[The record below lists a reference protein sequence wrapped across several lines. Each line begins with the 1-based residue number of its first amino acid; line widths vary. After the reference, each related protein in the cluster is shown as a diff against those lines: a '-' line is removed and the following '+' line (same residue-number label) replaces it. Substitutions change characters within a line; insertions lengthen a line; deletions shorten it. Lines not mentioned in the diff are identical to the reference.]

1 MEHFPKGPYEYLGFY
16 RNPKHFDAKM
26 SLLRGCLPIF
36 CALAE
41 STRARTR
48 DFCRDDV
55 NDVNDEREREHLRLA
70 FFFSSSSILEY
81 FSRKACPTGH
91 RAYRE
96 GRTSFGVWEF
106 GVV

>member
-1 MEHFPKGPYEYLGFY
+1 MQTLNIQTNFSQV
-16 RNPKHFDAKM
+16 DV
-26 SLLRGCLPIF
+26 SPI
-36 CALAE
+36 ALAE

-55 NDVNDEREREHLRLA
+55 NDDDDERERLRLA
-70 FFFSSSSILEY
+70 FFSSSILEY
-81 FSRKACPTGH
+81 FPRKACPTGH